1 MEFIR
6 LEICTLF
13 TLSHFQTPH
22 SNTLTQTP
30 KSVTLNPSEC
40 NKTHPHPQTLSS
52 FLTIGFRWSPHPYLQ
67 HPFCPYQ
74 RKFRFFQV
82 LRYVFSFV
90 CSFIENWEMKNNLW
104 CGKGTFSYKNLS
116 FLNNYSPTKFDIFW
130 FILWDCSLWY
140 EESALELMTVSYI
153 FSWAIS
159 DFFSFLKI
167 FPFSFI

>member
-82 LRYVFSFV
+82 WRYVFSFV

-116 FLNNYSPTKFDIFW
+116 FLNNYSIWVSFFFPLQNLTFFGLFCEIVAFDMRNLHW
-130 FILWDCSLWY
+130 N
-140 EESALELMTVSYI
+140 
-153 FSWAIS
+153 
-159 DFFSFLKI
+159 
-167 FPFSFI
+167 